1 MTITEMHQ
9 SFRFGLDK
17 MDALNYPNFLPEE
30 IDLLLNQAQD
40 RITKQRYGITN
51 TKRTSFEET
60 QKRTEDLK
68 DLIRNVVLTP
78 TANSGIVGLGD
89 NITTNSVFVTLPTD
103 EWFIIQERVIIH
115 SDTCNTETFTIQVP
129 AEDVEQCRGCPP
141 CDLAECVGDTV
152 FVVIPAYNITVTGK
166 YAEVRPIQHL
176 EFDKVINDAFKA
188 PDYDKVLR
196 LMYDGK
202 VEIVPGPNSTVT
214 RYLLRYIKKPLPMSI
229 SSTPPTNCE
238 LAEYMHQEIVDSAIV
253 IALEGIE
260 AKRNNTFTPLIDNTK
275 E

>member
-1 MTITEMHQ
+1 MTISQMHQ
-9 SFRFGLDK
+9 AFRFGMDK
-17 MDALNYPNFLPEE
+17 MDNLNYPNFLPEE
-30 IDLLLNQAQD
+30 IDLLLNQAQE
-40 RITKQRYGITN
+40 RFVKQRYGITN

-68 DLIRNVVLTP
+68 ELIRQVVLIP
-78 TANSGIVGLGD
+78 TANSGTVGVGT

-115 SDTCNTETFTIQVP
+115 SDKCNTETISIYVPGYVNDNGQAFPETI
-129 AEDVEQCRGCPP
+129 A
-141 CDLAECVGDTV
+141 
-152 FVVIPAYNITVTGK
+152 TVTGK

-176 EFDKVINDAFKA
+176 EFDKIVTDAFKG

-196 LMYDGK
+196 LMYDGY
-202 VEIVPGPNSTVT
+202 VELVPSINSTVT
-214 RYLLRYIKKPLPMSI
+214 RYIMRYIKKPQSVSL
-229 SSTPPTNCE
+229 TTPTNCE
-238 LAEYMHQEIVDSAIV
+238 LAEYTHQEVVDCAIV

-260 AKRNNTFTPLIDNTK
+260 AKRNQTFTPLIDNTK